1 MVFSSVVILFNKW
14 ILSSAG
20 FPYPVLL
27 TTWHLVVATLLTQL
41 LARTT
46 SLLDGRKLTRMTP
59 RLYWSA
65 IVPIGVFYSLSLACS
80 NLVYLYLSVAFTQM
94 LKAAAPATVLFTSWI
109 FGVAKPNL
117 AVLTNILII
126 VAGVAIASY
135 GEIEFDIRGFF
146 YQVGGLVFESIRLV
160 LVQKLLAGTSSASSA
175 SKTSRNSASLSKE
188 DLEEGDESGT
198 NETTVQGPVKMDPL
212 VSLYY
217 FAPVCAVMNF
227 LVALV
232 MEIPSFEVESLSKV
246 GAFALS
252 ANAAVAFFLNIASL
266 LLIGKTSSLVLTLCG
281 VLKNILI
288 IFSSVLIWNTPITP
302 LQYLGYG
309 IALVALTYYSVRWD
323 DIVKVLP
330 ILDGMLT
337 SPTTSKKWWRVVAL
351 VVLMVMAGMLWS
363 VWSAERLEATT
374 VR

>member
-1 MVFSSVVILFNKW
+1 
-14 ILSSAG
+14 
-20 FPYPVLL
+20 
-27 TTWHLVVATLLTQL
+27 VATLLTQL